1 MKKFYKN
8 HVSLLMI
15 LFLTISIII
24 GLPAEAATKKT
35 SLSASTKRIAIDKSF
50 ALKMNNPVGKIT
62 WSVSNRSV
70 AQVRKASGKNGQT
83 VSIIAVGIGTTKVSA
98 KDEKTS
104 KVYTCRVTVYDPIKI
119 NGVSTITYGDSKTL
133 SIKGTSK
140 TPSWSS
146 MDSNIVSIKKTSKY
160 KAKITARSVGKT
172 YIKVVISGR
181 TYTHAVTVKEKTG
194 KLKIAVAKCTTGEDL
209 LAASAIR
216 MLGASATIVSSV
228 GSVNDYDGLV
238 VPGGVD
244 INPSRY
250 HDSNTSSRGVNNNLD
265 KQQLAILD
273 KFVKAKKP
281 VLGICRGEQLINVY
295 FGGSLIQHVAGHA
308 GIYHDVK
315 NVSGSIMYRLYGK
328 TTKVYSS
335 HHQAV
340 RRLGKGLKITQK
352 ANDGTVEAIEHK
364 TLPIF
369 AVQWHPE
376 LMGKSGQPVL
386 KEFLTQC
393 KSHRKAG

>member
-1 MKKFYKN
+1 MSYCNVILRGAVKQTDVLYTYKIPET
-8 HVSLLMI
+8 L
-15 LFLTISIII
+15 
-24 GLPAEAATKKT
+24 E
-35 SLSASTKRIAIDKSF
+35 
-50 ALKMNNPVGKIT
+50 GK
-62 WSVSNRSV
+62 
-70 AQVRKASGKNGQT
+70 
-83 VSIIAVGIGTTKVSA
+83 
-98 KDEKTS
+98 
-104 KVYTCRVTVYDPIKI
+104 
-119 NGVSTITYGDSKTL
+119 
-133 SIKGTSK
+133 
-140 TPSWSS
+140 
-146 MDSNIVSIKKTSKY
+146 
-160 KAKITARSVGKT
+160 
-172 YIKVVISGR
+172 
-181 TYTHAVTVKEKTG
+181 
-194 KLKIAVAKCTTGEDL
+194 
-209 LAASAIR
+209 
-216 MLGASATIVSSV
+216 
-228 GSVNDYDGLV
+228 V
-238 VPGGVD
+238 VPGCLCSVPFGKGNRLKTALVTEVTAEC
-244 INPSRY
+244 S
-250 HDSNTSSRGVNNNLD
+250 SNYKVKDVSGLVSDLPVVTD
-265 KQQLAILD
+265 DQLAILD